1 MSVVFDDEFVA
12 GLAAAADDRPEVP
25 GMDAVVQFVIGKKA
39 GAVARIAGGRVVGV
53 AELDDGVEPDAQ
65 LVFTAAQAEAL
76 VGDEAT
82 LEVDY
87 MRGDFK
93 PTGSTRA
100 IAAALLALR

>member
-1 MSVVFDDEFVA
+1 MSVTFDDDFVA
-12 GLAAAADDRPEVP
+12 GLADAADDRPEVP
-25 GMDAVVQFVIGKKA
+25 GMDAVVQFVIGKKK
-39 GAVARIAGGRVVGV
+39 GAVAQITAGRVTGV
-53 AELDDGVEPDAQ
+53 ADDGAEPDAQ

-82 LEVDY
+82 LEADY